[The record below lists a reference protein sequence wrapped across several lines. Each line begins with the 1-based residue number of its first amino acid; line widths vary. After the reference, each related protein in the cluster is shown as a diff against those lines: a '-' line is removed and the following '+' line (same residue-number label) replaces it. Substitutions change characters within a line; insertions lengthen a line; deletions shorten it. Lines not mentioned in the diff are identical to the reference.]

1 MLISNSNNF
10 VFIRVEKTASTS
22 GLFYFLNSNL
32 YNPEKDLVE
41 LDGAFNSWQQ
51 MEKHFDDYP
60 VNYIEQALLMPIPN
74 NFIPRNVHCSFSDLV
89 SQKKISQ
96 DMPCFATIRNP
107 IDRLCS
113 SYFYERKKFNQSVLN
128 LDINEFCYRACLKDQ
143 KEIPR
148 YAGKL
153 QSSYYPE
160 HTKLWNTENLH
171 DHAVNDIK
179 SLGGKVNKN
188 IHVRLTEAKTN
199 YEESLS
205 SDVIDTIMIKYA
217 KDFSLWEKAYAVY
230 N

>member
-41 LDGAFNSWQQ
+41 LDGVFNSWEH
-51 MEKHFDDYP
+51 MEKHFYDYP
-60 VNYIEQALLMPIPN
+60 VNYLEQAALMPMPN
-74 NFIPRNVHCSFSDLV
+74 YFIPRNVHYSFRDLV
-89 SQKKISQ
+89 SQKKINQ

-113 SYFYERKKFNQSVLN
+113 SYFYERKKLNESVLN

-143 KEIPR
+143 KEIPK

-179 SLGGKVNKN
+179 LLGGKVDKN
-188 IHVRLTEAKTN
+188 IHVRSTGAEIN
-199 YEESLS
+199 YQESLS
-205 SDVIDTIMIKYA
+205 NDVIDTIMIKYA
-217 KDFSLWEKAYAVY
+217 KDFDLWEKAYAVY